1 MRDIEELPG
10 LEEKAIALLHGAGLE
25 TVEKFIA
32 SDAVEILERL
42 KAVGMRLE
50 EEIRP
55 PSQNLIEAWQ
65 TTGRELLEKEV
76 RLSGREAVEVSPESL
91 EKAGVAISSLPVG
104 RVFEIESSIEPVAPF
119 EHSKGWKRKIED
131 DDLVGEPAPR
141 VRQKA
146 GEAFRSLSGNQK
158 VEPWRERRNRGVPH
172 PQAGFVR
179 WAAALTVAVTLLGML
194 SLIGLI
200 TVGIMAFGFGF
211 QPPPRIAFAFVPF
224 PLALMLYLLLGIRAR
239 CQFCGQRCFVSKNCQ
254 KHEHAVRSILGFGFA
269 AARDALLFTS
279 FRCMYCGSKTRLK
292 S

>member
-10 LEEKAIALLHGAGLE
+10 LEEKAIALLHGAGLK

-104 RVFEIESSIEPVAPF
+104 KVFELESSIEPGAQI
-119 EHSKGWKRKIED
+119 EHSRVWKRKIEGHE
-131 DDLVGEPAPR
+131 LVGEPAPG

-146 GEAFRSLSGNQK
+146 GESFRSLGGNQK
-158 VEPWRERRNRGVPH
+158 VEPRRERRNRGMPH
-172 PQAGFVR
+172 PKAGFVR
-179 WAAALTVAVTLLGML
+179 WAAAATVAVTLLGIL
-194 SLIGLI
+194 SLVGLI

-211 QPPPRIAFAFVPF
+211 QPSPRIAFAFLPF
-224 PLALMLYLLLGIRAR
+224 PIALMLYLLLGIRAR
-239 CQFCGQRCFVSKNCQ
+239 CQFCGQKCFVSKNCQ
-254 KHEHAVRSILGFGFA
+254 KHEYAVRSILGFGFA
-269 AARDALLFTS
+269 AARDALLFSS
-279 FRCMYCGSKTRLK
+279 FRCMYCGSKNRLK
-292 S
+292 G